1 MTSIAELG
9 IKINSQG
16 VDEASQKLDNL
27 AKSGEKAESSL
38 AGIKEPVK
46 DLKKELSSLSSQ
58 SGNIL
63 DDRSIKAFDKTI
75 SSVRSSTQD
84 AVSGIKELTQ
94 ASTILGETEEQAAL
108 RTRNMVAAALERKQ
122 ASLEAAE
129 AMRLTVRA
137 SNEEGQAWQDT
148 VKAQNQAMKSNKD
161 LLHTTKD
168 LGVNQK
174 ELARE
179 TAKSEKEFTKLLK
192 VIDPTQ
198 AAINKLDT
206 QVEELGK
213 QFDAG
218 KISQD
223 QYVQGLKKFDAEYAK
238 LESTTS
244 RFSNTTKTT
253 RRNVLQL
260 LNALRSGNIGVATN
274 NIAELG
280 VSSNVSAV
288 SMLRLAAP
296 IGLVATAI
304 GTLGYAYVRAYRE
317 NQEFNKAIYLT
328 GNYAGTSLSNLNKMA
343 KSIRGVGGNQKSVVT
358 ALAEVTKTGKFT
370 ESQLKEV
377 ATAALK
383 MQAAFDIPISQT
395 ISKFEELGD
404 SPSQSILKLNEQYNF
419 LTTAVYDQ
427 IRALELQ
434 GDKTGA
440 TNLAIQTFS
449 KAQQEAAQKAVSNTG
464 YLERSWKGVTGAIND
479 AVAALVNFGKTN
491 NNTIEERRKA
501 TNRELNDLLVLRR
514 STVGRKDQRYGDTEY
529 QASIN
534 KELARI
540 DSEIERVKGFRD
552 SLAKVSSSDT
562 SATPDDKAK
571 LEKEKLQFA
580 KYYDELFDSAKTNA
594 EKFAEKKRELDQKII
609 YNLKNNSNDPR
620 LQGITY
626 NNGVLGGKNYERLVA
641 ALQKQYKDPST
652 NTSGRGNASSD
663 SMLSNLR
670 QQEAVLREQLNTTEK
685 LTSAQSQLVKFE
697 QQIADL
703 KEKKS
708 LTAAQKVLL
717 ANEGQIKAQLSL
729 NAAIENEIRLR
740 KETQAQ
746 KQWMEALNDKLSAKQ
761 GEVDLQSATVWMGT
775 RQAEEY
781 KELINIQKDYAR
793 QKLALARN
801 QDTENRLT
809 TDTYEKRIQEL
820 DAAMAKEVEIVKR
833 GQAQKREAEENWLH
847 GANASYQNYLEEA
860 RNVSKQT
867 ESLFTNAFS
876 GMEDA
881 LVSFVRTGTLSFSDF
896 ANAVLDDL
904 ARIGVRM
911 ATSSALQA
919 VFGSALGGL
928 FGNYSGA
935 SSQLDGLM
943 SSPNGL
949 FAKGGAFSSG
959 AQAFAKGDTFTNSIV
974 SSATPFQF
982 AKGGIPSLGVMGEA
996 GDEAIMPLTRTSN
1009 GDLGVRAIID
1019 RMGEISTTGSSG
1031 NNIQVYVTVDSNGNT
1046 DTTTSTANQSGQDL
1060 ATLIDSALQQWVT
1073 KQKRQ
1078 GGLLNPNNRRNQ

>member
-16 VDEASQKLDNL
+16 VDGASQKLDNL

-46 DLKKELSSLSSQ
+46 DLKKELSSLSNQ
-58 SGNIL
+58 SGNVL

-108 RTRNMVAAALERKQ
+108 RTKNMVAAALERKQ

-198 AAINKLDT
+198 AAINKLDA

-213 QFDAG
+213 Q
-218 KISQD
+218 
-223 QYVQGLKKFDAEYAK
+223 FDAEYAK

-343 KSIRGVGGNQKSVVT
+343 ESIRGVGDNQKSVVT
-358 ALAEVTKTGKFT
+358 ALAEATKTGKFT

-377 ATAALK
+377 ATAALQ
-383 MQAAFDIPISQT
+383 MNAAFDIPIADT
-395 ISKFEELGD
+395 ISKFKELGD
-404 SPSQSILKLNEQYNF
+404 SPTKAIIRLNEQYNF
-419 LTTAVYDQ
+419 LTTSVYDQ

-449 KAQQEAAQKAVSNTG
+449 KAQQEAAQKAIANTG

-479 AVAALVNFGKTN
+479 AVAALVSFGKAN

-501 TNRELNDLLVLRR
+501 TNRELNELLILRR
-514 STVGRKDQRYGDTEY
+514 KTAGNREKNYSTEY
-529 QASIN
+529 QENIN

-540 DSEIERVKGFRD
+540 DGEIKRVEGIRE
-552 SLAKVSSSDT
+552 SLAKTNDSATST
-562 SATPDDKAK
+562 SANTAQLEAEK
-571 LEKEKLQFA
+571 LKSASAIDSLTDSLRTSKEKQ
-580 KYYDELFDSAKTNA
+580 KKEIDEITNN
-594 EKFAEKKRELDQKII
+594 FKKLYEL
-609 YNLKNNSNDPR
+609 NPNDPR
-620 LQGITY
+620 LKGITFADSQFSGGLY
-626 NNGVLGGKNYERLVA
+626 DKLINNVNEKYKNRTGNKSGAYRDDA
-641 ALQKQYKDPST
+641 AT
-652 NTSGRGNASSD
+652 
-663 SMLSNLR
+663 SMLQNLR
-670 QQEAVLREQLNTTEK
+670 QQEATLRQQLTTNDK
-685 LTSAQSQLVKFE
+685 LTSSQGQLAKFE

-717 ANEGQIKAQLSL
+717 ANENQIRAQLSV
-729 NAAIENEIRLR
+729 NTAIEEEIKLR

-746 KQWMEALNDKLSAKQ
+746 QQWASALTDELATKQKEANLNIATTWMSGRQAQELREVVQIQDRYAKQRKTLADGQGRENTLSQKTYQERLRLLND
-761 GEVDLQSATVWMGT
+761 
-775 RQAEEY
+775 AE
-781 KELINIQKDYAR
+781 
-793 QKLALARN
+793 
-801 QDTENRLT
+801 
-809 TDTYEKRIQEL
+809 
-820 DAAMAKEVEIVKR
+820 AKEIEIAKNTQ
-833 GQAQKREAEENWLH
+833 QAKREAEENWLH

-867 ESLFTNAFS
+867 ESLFTYAFG

-919 VFGSALGGL
+919 IFGSALGTL
-928 FGNYSGA
+928 FGGGSLTPSA
-935 SSQLDGLM
+935 STPSWITDAI
-943 SSPNGL
+943 PAYK
-949 FAKGGAFSSG
+949 AKGA
-959 AQAFAKGDTFTNSIV
+959 AY
-974 SSATPFQF
+974 
-982 AKGGIPSLGVMGEA
+982 
-996 GDEAIMPLTRTSN
+996 SN
-1009 GDLGVRAIID
+1009 GIELPKVILLL
-1019 RMGEISTTGSSG
+1019 
-1031 NNIQVYVTVDSNGNT
+1031 IQS
-1046 DTTTSTANQSGQDL
+1046 
-1060 ATLIDSALQQWVT
+1060 
-1073 KQKRQ
+1073 
-1078 GGLLNPNNRRNQ
+1078 

>member
-16 VDEASQKLDNL
+16 VDKASQKLDKL
-27 AKSGEKAESSL
+27 AKSGQKAESSL
-38 AGIKEPVK
+38 AGIQEPVK

-108 RTRNMVAAALERKQ
+108 RIRNVVAASLARKQ

-129 AMRLTVRA
+129 AMRINVRT
-137 SNEEGQAWQDT
+137 SNEELAGWQDR

-161 LLHTTKD
+161 LMQTTKD

-198 AAINKLDT
+198 AAINKLDA

-213 QFDAG
+213 QFNAG
-218 KISQD
+218 RISQD

-280 VSSNVSAV
+280 VSSNVSAT
-288 SMLRLAAP
+288 SMVKLAAP

-343 KSIRGVGGNQKSVVT
+343 ESIRGVGGNQKTVVT

-370 ESQLKEV
+370 ENQLKEV

-383 MQAAFDIPISQT
+383 MQAAFDIPLSET

-404 SPSQSILKLNEQYNF
+404 SPSKSILKLNEQYNF

-434 GDKTGA
+434 GDKTA
-440 TNLAIQTFS
+440 ASNLAIQEFS
-449 KAQQEAAQKAVSNTG
+449 RAQQEASQKAIANAG

-479 AVAALVNFGKTN
+479 AVAALVNFGKANNDTVASKLGGTN
-491 NNTIEERRKA
+491 K
-501 TNRELNDLLVLRR
+501 ELNDLLALRR
-514 STVGRKDQRYGDTEY
+514 STVGRKEQRYGDTEY
-529 QASIN
+529 QASID

-540 DSEIERVKGFRD
+540 DGEIERVKGFRD
-552 SLAKVSSSDT
+552 ALAKADSTNTGISNNTAQLEAEKLKSASAIDSLTDSLRT
-562 SATPDDKAK
+562 S
-571 LEKEKLQFA
+571 KEKQ
-580 KYYDELFDSAKTNA
+580 KKEIDEITNN
-594 EKFAEKKRELDQKII
+594 FKKLYEL
-609 YNLKNNSNDPR
+609 NPNDPR
-620 LQGITY
+620 LKGITLKDGNLSGGLY
-626 NNGVLGGKNYERLVA
+626 DKLINNVNDKYKNRTSSKSGAYRDDA
-641 ALQKQYKDPST
+641 AT
-652 NTSGRGNASSD
+652 
-663 SMLSNLR
+663 SMLQNLR
-670 QQEAVLREQLNTTEK
+670 QQEATLRQQLNTTDK
-685 LTSAQSQLVKFE
+685 LTSAQSTLAKFE

-717 ANEGQIKAQLSL
+717 ANESQIKAQLSI
-729 NAAIENEIRLR
+729 NVGIEEEIKLR
-740 KETQAQ
+740 KEAQAQ
-746 KQWMEALNDKLSAKQ
+746 QEWASALTDELAAKQ
-761 GEVDLQSATVWMGT
+761 REANLNIATTWMGG
-775 RQAEEY
+775 RQA
-781 KELINIQKDYAR
+781 
-793 QKLALARN
+793 
-801 QDTENRLT
+801 
-809 TDTYEKRIQEL
+809 QEL
-820 DAAMAKEVEIVKR
+820 REVVQIQDRYAKQRKSLADGQGRQNALSQKTYQERLRLLEAAEAKEIEIAKNTQ
-833 GQAQKREAEENWLH
+833 QAKREAEENWLH

-867 ESLFTNAFS
+867 ENLFTNAFG

-881 LVSFVRTGTLSFSDF
+881 LVSFVRNGKLSFSDF
-896 ANAVLDDL
+896 ANAILDDL

-911 ATSSALQA
+911 ATSSALEA
-919 VFGSALGGL
+919 VFSGMGGL
-928 FGNYSGA
+928 FSGGGSAPSWVTSAIPNLQARAKGAAYS
-935 SSQLDGLM
+935 DGIEF
-943 SSPNGL
+943 
-949 FAKGGAFSSG
+949 FAKGSA
-959 AQAFAKGDTFTNSIV
+959 FTNSIV
-974 SSATPFQF
+974 NTPTPFQF
-982 AKGGIPSLGVMGEA
+982 AKGGVPNLGVMGEA

-1019 RMGEISTTGSSG
+1019 RMGEMSTATASG
-1031 NNIQVYVTVDSNGNT
+1031 NNIQVFVTVDGNGNT
-1046 DTTTSTANQSGQDL
+1046 QTTTNAANQSGQEL
-1060 ATLIDSALQQWVT
+1060 GALIDSAMRQWV
-1073 KQKRQ
+1073 QKEKGQ